1 MVPYF
6 CFLNQHTLF
15 MKHLQY
21 LTLLFASLFIG
32 CHSHESG
39 HDHELEEEAHEHS
52 SEITISPDKAQALGI
67 TSKAMQPG
75 AFQGA
80 IACTGNIRPAWHSQA
95 ALIAP
100 SSGVI
105 RLMGALS
112 PGTVVGKGQALATIS
127 SDGIQGGDQVES
139 ARIRLEKAKSEF
151 ERSQRLYQEQ
161 LLTASAMNQ
170 AREAYLQAE
179 NEVKA
184 LGSSQGGGVVLKS
197 SMSGYMV
204 RLDVS
209 EGDYVEAGQ
218 SIGQVANS
226 ARVLLSVQLPGRH
239 FQKAGQIQSANI
251 RAGQS
256 ERYLS
261 SEDLNGKVI
270 STAATLT
277 DGMLPVSMEMDCTDE
292 LPIGSFCQVYLLTRV
307 RQGVLSLPMEALTEE
322 QGVMYCYKQLDEDCY
337 EKVPVLTGETNGK
350 SVEIL
355 SGISEGDLI
364 VHTGAIHVRLASA
377 SNAIP
382 AHSHHH

>member
-1 MVPYF
+1 
-6 CFLNQHTLF
+6 
-15 MKHLQY
+15 MKHLH
-21 LTLLFASLFIG
+21 LFTLLFAALLMG
-32 CHSHESG
+32 CHDHESG
-39 HDHELEEEAHEHS
+39 HHHEQEEESHEHS
-52 SEITISPDKAQALGI
+52 SEITISPEKALAVGI
-67 TSKAMQPG
+67 TAKAMQPQ

-80 IACTGNIRPAWHSQA
+80 IACTGSIQPAWHSQT

-112 PGTVVGKGQALATIS
+112 PGTMVGKGQTLATIS
-127 SDGIQGGDQVES
+127 SDGLQGGDQVES
-139 ARIRLEKAKSEF
+139 ARIRLEKAKSEY
-151 ERSQRLYQEQ
+151 ERSERLYKEQ
-161 LLTASAMNQ
+161 LLTASAMSQ

-179 NEVKA
+179 NEVKS
-184 LGSSQGGGVVLKS
+184 LGSSQGSGVALRS
-197 SMSGYMV
+197 AMSGYMV
-204 RLDVS
+204 RLDVR

-251 RAGQS
+251 RAGQA
-256 ERYLS
+256 ERYIS
-261 SEDLNGKVI
+261 SEDLNGKII

-277 DGMLPVSMEMDCTDE
+277 DGMLPVSMEMDCSDE
-292 LPIGSFCQVYLLTRV
+292 LPIGSFCQVYLLTRP
-307 RQGVLSLPMEALTEE
+307 RQGVLSLPVEALTEE

-337 EKVPVLTGETNGK
+337 EKVPVTIGETNGK
-350 SVEIL
+350 SAEIL
-355 SGISEGDLI
+355 SGIKEGDMI